1 MCSFLLCY
9 FGQSNLKILLS
20 LIYPEESSGAWYFC
34 CCCYLFREIYKK
46 EKLNYHFVWVWFG
59 MVRRLDIQKP
69 GDDVIPGNH
78 GVFYCGNAKIIRS
91 LDTEIALYIWYCTDI
106 TQSQI
111 DFEILIFKSLRKV
124 IHSVRMILLLLK

>member
-1 MCSFLLCY
+1 
-9 FGQSNLKILLS
+9 
-20 LIYPEESSGAWYFC
+20 
-34 CCCYLFREIYKK
+34 
-46 EKLNYHFVWVWFG
+46 

-69 GDDVIPGNH
+69 GDDVIPSNH

-111 DFEILIFKSLRKV
+111 DFEFLIFKSLRKV
-124 IHSVRMILLLLK
+124 IHSVNTFAEITD